1 MPPAVEGRTATIGI
15 DLGGSKIAAGLVGE
29 DGSLRERRVVP
40 TSASRGVA
48 RVLTELVELIS
59 DLRDRARDE
68 GIEVQCVGVATS
80 GAVDPER
87 GVLAASTDALPGFE
101 GLRLREELEQLASL
115 RVAVLNDVQAMA
127 LGEQR
132 FGVGKEA
139 GDVLYVAVGTGVGG
153 AMTRAGTLVVGAH
166 GFAGDIGHVLI
177 DASSAGRRCPCG
189 SPGHLEAYVSGPA
202 LASA

>member
-68 GIEVQCVGVATS
+68 GIEVQCVGVA
-80 GAVDPER
+80 
-87 GVLAASTDALPGFE
+87 
-101 GLRLREELEQLASL
+101 
-115 RVAVLNDVQAMA
+115 
-127 LGEQR
+127 
-132 FGVGKEA
+132 
-139 GDVLYVAVGTGVGG
+139 
-153 AMTRAGTLVVGAH
+153 
-166 GFAGDIGHVLI
+166 
-177 DASSAGRRCPCG
+177 RCPRR
-189 SPGHLEAYVSGPA
+189 LD
-202 LASA
+202 